1 MGTIP
6 GFVPDGDLVRAKIAE
21 LQPDVIALGIPPED
35 LEGLRQLMENPALM
49 DDIPEIDGVEALLM
63 SALMAHGE
71 VQVVPSPDLQAVMES
86 GRPVVAVDMDD
97 SAHTDLYTQ
106 SVKIRH
112 LIHKGR
118 IANKLE
124 KTPITREDPH
134 EMVQAW
140 DAAQAK
146 VAPIAAL
153 EKKCEEYMAA
163 EIKKLDGIVL
173 AIVHTARRAGVE
185 ALL

>member
-35 LEGLRQLMENPALM
+35 LDGLRQLLEKPELM
-49 DDIPEIDGVEALLM
+49 DDIPEIDGIEALLM
-63 SALMAHGE
+63 SALMEHGD

-86 GRPVVAVDMDD
+86 GFPVIAIDMDD
-97 SAHTDLYTQ
+97 ATHTDLYTE

-112 LIHKGR
+112 LVQKGR
-118 IANKLE
+118 IAKKLE
-124 KTPITREDPH
+124 KKPIKHEDPH
-134 EMVQAW
+134 EMVRAW

-153 EKKCEEYMAA
+153 ERKCEEFMAD
-163 EIKKLDGIVL
+163 ELKKLEGNVL

-185 ALL
+185 KLL